1 MTAAYSLNID
11 DNQHCHRLPFLPLI
25 RPILAASWRA
35 CIACNRLDRTNNIN
49 KATIAKKTLHAMN
62 SKKSARSWEIMR
74 PQDSQARVSPS
85 GCGCEGECSPG
96 GEGGCWSGVDG
107 LLGEVM
113 FTQCMSRRLPN
124 G

>member
-1 MTAAYSLNID
+1 MTGAYNLNID
-11 DNQHCHRLPFLPLI
+11 ANQHCHRLPLLPLI

-49 KATIAKKTLHAMN
+49 KATIAKKTLQAMN